1 MYRTWAFVIGSPLV
15 FLFNAFI
22 MWLMMVFVWG
32 VMGSPTI
39 TAGSFWVLL
48 IIVTYIHI
56 NKFYSR
62 QTPLLPEDFQLA
74 SEAHSLTKFVDSGS
88 IIRLFVAIAIVVA
101 LTILFY
107 KRAAKKLH
115 LVRGWKAKGF
125 AQKHAVWIR
134 LLAIVL
140 AGSAFYVSTDFI
152 RHHNGSRY
160 EDIPVLGTHFTAWD
174 QNRNYDDNGFILG
187 FLYNFQKLK
196 LVEPEVYSKDKIDY
210 IRNEFNAI
218 AEEKNTNRK
227 NPADDDVNVIVIL
240 NESFYDPAIENNGEK
255 LEDYY
260 PHTGGDVMPNLHKIQ
275 QKYPSG
281 KMYSLD
287 YGGGTA
293 NIEFET
299 FTSLTNYWTDTV
311 PYTTLIPKAGQIP
324 SIAQMLKTR
333 GYTTTAIHPFN
344 GGMYKRNISLANE
357 GFDTFITENEM
368 DYTEHEGNSEYIND
382 RSAYKQ
388 TLKVLTEGEG
398 KQMIGL
404 ITMQNHTP
412 YNADIYDGTQFSV
425 LNDEIDE
432 QKKSDI
438 SIYYQTLHNSDKYL
452 GEFISEL
459 DKLDKKVVVLFF
471 GDHSAGLFDDVN
483 MHEKKAVRDLARLT
497 PYFVYSNY
505 DSGFRG
511 KKTLVTTT
519 PNCMVNTMLN
529 GLNWQK
535 DSIYYLVDE
544 ACKNEPILTA
554 TYMEGRQT
562 SMAAVLEDYE
572 LVTYDILGGKK
583 YWMSK

>member
-1 MYRTWAFVIGSPLV
+1 
-15 FLFNAFI
+15 
-22 MWLMMVFVWG
+22 
-32 VMGSPTI
+32 
-39 TAGSFWVLL
+39 
-48 IIVTYIHI
+48 
-56 NKFYSR
+56 
-62 QTPLLPEDFQLA
+62 
-74 SEAHSLTKFVDSGS
+74 
-88 IIRLFVAIAIVVA
+88 
-101 LTILFY
+101 
-107 KRAAKKLH
+107 
-115 LVRGWKAKGF
+115 
-125 AQKHAVWIR
+125 
-134 LLAIVL
+134 
-140 AGSAFYVSTDFI
+140 
-152 RHHNGSRY
+152 
-160 EDIPVLGTHFTAWD
+160 
-174 QNRNYDDNGFILG
+174 
-187 FLYNFQKLK
+187 
-196 LVEPEVYSKDKIDY
+196 
-210 IRNEFNAI
+210 
-218 AEEKNTNRK
+218 
-227 NPADDDVNVIVIL
+227 
-240 NESFYDPAIENNGEK
+240 
-255 LEDYY
+255 
-260 PHTGGDVMPNLHKIQ
+260 
-275 QKYPSG
+275 
-281 KMYSLD
+281 
-287 YGGGTA
+287 
-293 NIEFET
+293 
-299 FTSLTNYWTDTV
+299 
-311 PYTTLIPKAGQIP
+311 
-324 SIAQMLKTR
+324 
-333 GYTTTAIHPFN
+333 
-344 GGMYKRNISLANE
+344 MYKRNISLANE

>member
-1 MYRTWAFVIGSPLV
+1 
-15 FLFNAFI
+15 
-22 MWLMMVFVWG
+22 MMVFVWG
-32 VMGSPTI
+32 VIGSPTI

-311 PYTTLIPKAGQIP
+311 PYTTLVPKAGQIP

-412 YNADIYDGTQFSV
+412 YNADIYDETQFSV

-511 KKTLVTTT
+511 KKTLATTT

-562 SMAAVLEDYE
+562 NMAAVLEDYE